1 MFSPQRQI
9 RPAPTGAPNQTIQ
22 ILQGQPNPTPSKL
35 HFIHKWCSN
44 LILVLINNGQIQLQ
58 QQIQQPQQR
67 LVFLQPVQQP
77 NGQLTY
83 IQSQQHQQQI
93 QPKPQ
98 QVSFLCFPEFNN
110 FIVTETSSCPSST
123 TIIIHR
129 QSNWTFSNVQN
140 WIKWFATSK
149 KSNLFAFS

>member
-1 MFSPQRQI
+1 MENKKPKPQLVQIQPQKSIALTVQSPQRQI

-22 ILQGQPNPTPSKL
+22 ILQGQPNP
-35 HFIHKWCSN
+35 I
-44 LILVLINNGQIQLQ
+44 LINNGQIQLQ

-98 QVSFLCFPEFNN
+98 QVLFSFFLRKVIIFL
-110 FIVTETSSCPSST
+110 VTETSSGPASS
-123 TIIIHR
+123 TIIIDC
-129 QSNWTFSNVQN
+129 QSY
-140 WIKWFATSK
+140 
-149 KSNLFAFS
+149 

>member
-1 MFSPQRQI
+1 M
-9 RPAPTGAPNQTIQ
+9 N
-22 ILQGQPNPTPSKL
+22 
-35 HFIHKWCSN
+35 SN
-44 LILVLINNGQIQLQ
+44 WILVLINNGQIQLQ

-98 QVSFLCFPEFNN
+98 QVSLFVNN
-110 FIVTETSSCPSST
+110 
-123 TIIIHR
+123 
-129 QSNWTFSNVQN
+129 W
-140 WIKWFATSK
+140 
-149 KSNLFAFS
+149 

>member
-1 MFSPQRQI
+1 M
-9 RPAPTGAPNQTIQ
+9 
-22 ILQGQPNPTPSKL
+22 
-35 HFIHKWCSN
+35 
-44 LILVLINNGQIQLQ
+44 ILVLINNGQIQLQ
-58 QQIQQPQQR
+58 QQMQQPQQR

-98 QVSFLCFPEFNN
+98 QVSFLCFVEFDNF
-110 FIVTETSSCPSST
+110 FIVTKTSSCPSST

-129 QSNWTFSNVQN
+129 QSD
-140 WIKWFATSK
+140 
-149 KSNLFAFS
+149 